1 MDLRKIVATVL
12 KQTFQ
17 RSSPKKLVYRDYK
30 RELVEKL
37 NQEINEYKHFEQIF
51 SIVPNTH
58 EPIKKIM

>member
-1 MDLRKIVATVL
+1 MDLRKIVTTVL

-51 SIVPNTH
+51 SIVLNTH

>member
-1 MDLRKIVATVL
+1 MDLRKIVTTVL

-51 SIVPNTH
+51 SIVSNTH